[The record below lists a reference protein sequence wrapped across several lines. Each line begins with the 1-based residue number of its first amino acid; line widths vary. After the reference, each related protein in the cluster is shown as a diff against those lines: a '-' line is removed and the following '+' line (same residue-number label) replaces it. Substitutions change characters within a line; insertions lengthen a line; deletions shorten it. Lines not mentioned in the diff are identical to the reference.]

1 MTRLRTMVAFLLL
14 VITLVGCQQP
24 QAAQT
29 LTGGLLGLAVA
40 VVLGWLIFAAGKQ
53 LNVGTF
59 FRSTSVLLILF
70 AAGLFAHGVH
80 ELQEAGL
87 IPVIVEHAYDIN
99 AILDEG
105 GTVGTFLK
113 ALLGY
118 NGNPSL
124 LEMFSYVAYFGVIGI
139 LTWKGWKAL
148 PGTVTRQAAA

>member
-105 GTVGTFLK
+105 GTVRTFLK